1 MSINSY
7 IRGDEEL
14 YRSVRIDPKY
24 DECCHTDTGEL
35 VIQPAAFRDT
45 CKKPSV
51 DRAELNGCDPSL
63 SKLSC
68 TDGIVSLITSD
79 VRAIPD
85 KDGTIA
91 DHIIDVIYAPTM
103 ERSAHS
109 QITMTPKSPV
119 TNSRRDKVFKKLR
132 YALAHQATEKG
143 WTLAPSEIQSEKV

>member
-1 MSINSY
+1 MSRNNR

-14 YRSVRIDPKY
+14 YRSVREDPKY
-24 DECCHTDTGEL
+24 DEYYYNDAGEL
-35 VIQPAAFRDT
+35 VINPAAFKDSH
-45 CKKPSV
+45 KKPSV

-68 TDGIVSLITSD
+68 TDGIVSLITSE

-85 KDGTIA
+85 EDCTIA

-109 QITMTPKSPV
+109 EITMTSKHCV
-119 TNSRRDKVFKKLR
+119 TDSRRNKVFKKLR

-143 WTLAPSEIQSEKV
+143 WTLAPNEI